1 MAADGVADIYEKPG
15 VPFSDTAD
23 IYSRATIGA
32 AVPQLETDA
41 VVNYPIGGATA
52 PILFTPVDLFTAV
65 PGVGGGY
72 WDFTDPLTL
81 FSDTARTTPATL
93 GGSVRGV
100 TDLSGIGR
108 HLSTATTTILRRA
121 GMIEF
126 PAAAG
131 FVGLATATGQTG
143 SATGWTACVAVKA
156 GTPLV
161 AGQWMDSDL
170 SGAQCGQNLYADSN
184 CQCIPMAPAG
194 VPVASGYSTQS
205 IANGQKYVQTGICT
219 LTSSVVRVNKAFG
232 AQTTRAS
239 SVPANNANGR
249 IGLGSGWIGTGTQ
262 NQRSCNNASS
272 MICALMIN
280 RVLTPTEIDNL
291 ENYFSAK
298 AGL

>member
-1 MAADGVADIYEKPG
+1 MSTDSSADIYEKPG
-15 VPFSDTAD
+15 VPYSTTAD
-23 IYSRATIGA
+23 LYSRSAIGA
-32 AVPQLETDA
+32 ALPPIETAA
-41 VVNYPIGGATA
+41 VVNYPLGGAVA
-52 PILFTPVDLFTAV
+52 PNLFTPVDLFTAV

-72 WDFTDPLTL
+72 YDFTDASTL
-81 FSDTARTTPATL
+81 FSDTARTTLATL

-108 HLSTATTTILRRA
+108 HLTTATTTILRRA

-131 FVGLATATGQTG
+131 FVDLATATGQTG

-170 SGAQCGQNLYADSN
+170 SGGQCAQNLYADSN
-184 CQCIPMAPAG
+184 CQCIGFAPG
-194 VPVASGYSTQS
+194 GIVKASGNSSQL
-205 IANGQKYVQTGICT
+205 IVNGQTYVETGVFT
-219 LTSSVVRVNKAFG
+219 TTSATVRVNKVQG
-232 AQTTRAS
+232 AQLVFGVA
-239 SVPANNANGR
+239 VPANSANGR
-249 IGLGSGWIGTGTQ
+249 IGLGSGWEGTGTQ

-280 RVLTPTEIDNL
+280 RVLTTDEIANL
-291 ENYFSAK
+291 ENYFSTK